1 MFQSLLCQGL
11 FPRVLRVL
19 IARIGEFKCYSIV
32 FVDRPDG
39 KHCLVR
45 TWESNNFL
53 EVCVDVQPLGQS
65 VPQAELA
72 SLSCVLGSIPSG
84 QLPVTIEG
92 SSPSL
97 LRVISDNR
105 DDGHQFILSRHF
117 SEEVFLS
124 CYRQAHQEVLGM
136 MEVTAMIDYLML
148 RLRGALP
155 EPWLEDTPVLHR
167 CIIAGRVSFCDLREV
182 AVELVPVWKSVR
194 EFVRYTGPWYIKTET
209 DMVSDMI
216 HILSSSSCNPLWVLV
231 RWGVLFGFFVR
242 KEEINLLFNVFAW
255 CVLDAWH

>member
-19 IARIGEFKCYSIV
+19 VARIGEFKCYNIV

-65 VPQAELA
+65 VPQAEPQA
-72 SLSCVLGSIPSG
+72 SLSFVLGSIPSG
-84 QLPVTIEG
+84 QLPVSIEG

-155 EPWLEDTPVLHR
+155 EPWLEDTPVLRR

-194 EFVRYTGPWYIKTET
+194 EFVRYTGPRYIKTET

-216 HILSSSSCNPLWVLV
+216 YIPSFSSCNPPL
-231 RWGVLFGFFVR
+231 GFG
-242 KEEINLLFNVFAW
+242 
-255 CVLDAWH
+255 